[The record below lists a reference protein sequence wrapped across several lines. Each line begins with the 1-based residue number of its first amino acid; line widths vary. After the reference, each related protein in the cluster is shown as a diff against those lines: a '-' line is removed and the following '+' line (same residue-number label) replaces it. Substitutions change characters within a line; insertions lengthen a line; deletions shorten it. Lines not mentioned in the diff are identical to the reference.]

1 MKIERNIITIQV
13 SVDEWKQVKEDYKKL
28 KYNNEILDYK
38 KHPMLIDFIE
48 SIDLVNQNASHK
60 IDRDLGTY

>member
-13 SVDEWKQVKEDYKKL
+13 SVDEWGQVKEEFKKL
-28 KYNNEILDYK
+28 KYDNEILDYK
-38 KHPMLIDFIE
+38 KHPKLFDFIG

-60 IDRDLGTY
+60 IDRDL

>member
-13 SVDEWKQVKEDYKKL
+13 SVDEWKQVKEEYKKL
-28 KYNNEILDYK
+28 KYHNEILDYK